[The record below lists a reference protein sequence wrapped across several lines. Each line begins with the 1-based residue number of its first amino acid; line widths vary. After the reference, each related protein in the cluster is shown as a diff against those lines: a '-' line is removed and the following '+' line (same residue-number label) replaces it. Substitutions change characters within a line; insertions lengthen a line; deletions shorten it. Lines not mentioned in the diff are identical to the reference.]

1 MLRSFTDRVFA
12 GVCGGLGAALRVNPW
27 VIRVLFALL
36 TLLSLGAFAV
46 VYLLLWW
53 IVPAQSFVERKRG
66 FPTIFALLLIIMV
79 SAGYVVVTYNLASLP
94 VTFPAGVSPFWV
106 LAAVVLSGVFFLR
119 QFRG

>member
-79 SAGYVVVTYNLASLP
+79 SAGYVVVTYNLAPLP